1 MSLMSKKMV
10 NGAVALGCMLFAA
23 PVMAHEA
30 LNEYVLDPMMV
41 TAARYEKRDVDIPA
55 ATEIY
60 DQEKIEKLGAN
71 NVMEVV
77 KNIPGFTLT
86 ASPTGN
92 TYIGFRGI
100 AKDNVAILV
109 NGIPLNQD
117 GNYDLESISADIID
131 RIEVVKGGATVL
143 YGSNAS
149 AGVINIITNKKA
161 AKNKVLI
168 GFGDK
173 NKFKGAVN
181 VATDKL
187 QLSYSRQQ
195 SKDRG
200 FVYKNS
206 GASNYYT
213 GDKLEKDSLN
223 LQYAISDN
231 LSLQYMYSKK
241 VSDCSKSVNGVYK
254 PGFHSDIK
262 YNFGQLR
269 YVNDDLQA
277 TVFFRNRDW
286 KFNTSTHQ
294 KGHNYGA
301 DLQDK
306 FKLGNTML
314 TVGANYE
321 NENTKNSNNIEAA
334 KRDSAAVFFM
344 TETEVSDK
352 TKIFLG
358 AREAYVEE
366 SGSNFCPQFQVM
378 HSLGTDDNIYL
389 NVNRSMRAPHVNEQW
404 GTSTQ
409 LMNPDLKAENGWN
422 YEFGWKKKLAADELF
437 KVNLYHMDIND
448 RIYSQRNYN
457 GSGKNMFLNANKYR
471 NTGVEVSYE
480 KAASERGYI
489 SKFSYNVGVSYGNP
503 EQKLAKG
510 DWQRVDFKLG
520 LHAGVGYN
528 LGKTNANIYANYMAE
543 RINGVK
549 PMLDLTLNVKQQ
561 ITKNDAL
568 RFAVYNLLDRDDIRT
583 GSSSGTG
590 AMLEE
595 RNWMLSYEHSF

>member
-60 DQEKIEKLGAN
+60 DQQKIEKLGAN

-241 VSDCSKSVNGVYK
+241 VSDCSRLVDGAYK
-254 PGFHSDIK
+254 PGFRSDIK

-358 AREAYVEE
+358 AREAYVEK
-366 SGSNFCPQFQVM
+366 SGSKFCPQFQVM

-457 GSGKNMFLNANKYR
+457 GSGKSMFLNANKYR

-480 KAASERGYI
+480 KAASE
-489 SKFSYNVGVSYGNP
+489 KFSYNVGVSYGNP

>member
-41 TAARYEKRDVDIPA
+41 TAARYEQRDVDIPA

-60 DQEKIEKLGAN
+60 DQQKIEKLGAN

-321 NENTKNSNNIEAA
+321 NENTQNSNNIEAA

-366 SGSNFCPQFQVM
+366 SGSKFCPQFQVM
-378 HSLGTDDNIYL
+378 HSLGNDDNIYL

-457 GSGKNMFLNANKYR
+457 GSGKSMFLNANKYR

-480 KAASERGYI
+480 KAASE
-489 SKFSYNVGVSYGNP
+489 KFSYNVGVSYGNP

-520 LHAGVGYN
+520 LHAGVGYS

>member
-358 AREAYVEE
+358 AREAYVEK
-366 SGSNFCPQFQVM
+366 SGSKFCPQFQVM

-422 YEFGWKKKLAADELF
+422 YELGWKKKLAADELF

-457 GSGKNMFLNANKYR
+457 DSGKSMFLNANKYR

-480 KAASERGYI
+480 KAASE
-489 SKFSYNVGVSYGNP
+489 KFSYNVGVSYGNP

-520 LHAGVGYN
+520 LHAGLGYN

>member
-241 VSDCSKSVNGVYK
+241 VSDCSKSVNGVYQ

-366 SGSNFCPQFQVM
+366 SGSKFCPQFQVM

-457 GSGKNMFLNANKYR
+457 GSGKSMFLNANKYR

-480 KAASERGYI
+480 KAASE
-489 SKFSYNVGVSYGNP
+489 KFSYNVGVSYGNP

-549 PMLDLTLNVKQQ
+549 PMLDLNLNVKQQ

>member
-223 LQYAISDN
+223 LEYAISDN

-286 KFNTSTHQ
+286 KSNTSTHQ

-366 SGSNFCPQFQVM
+366 SGSKFCPQFQVM

-480 KAASERGYI
+480 KAASE
-489 SKFSYNVGVSYGNP
+489 KFSYNVGVSYGNP

>member
-241 VSDCSKSVNGVYK
+241 VSDCSKSVNGVYQ

-366 SGSNFCPQFQVM
+366 SGSKFCPQFQVM

-404 GTSTQ
+404 GTATQ

-457 GSGKNMFLNANKYR
+457 GSGKSMFLNANKYR

-480 KAASERGYI
+480 KAASE
-489 SKFSYNVGVSYGNP
+489 KFSYNVGVSYGNP

-520 LHAGVGYN
+520 LHAGLGYN

>member
-241 VSDCSKSVNGVYK
+241 VSDCSKSVNGVYQ

-366 SGSNFCPQFQVM
+366 SGSKFCPQFQVM

-404 GTSTQ
+404 GTATQ

-457 GSGKNMFLNANKYR
+457 GSGKSMFLNANKYR

-480 KAASERGYI
+480 KAASE
-489 SKFSYNVGVSYGNP
+489 KFSYNVGVSYGNP

-520 LHAGVGYN
+520 LHAGLGYN

-549 PMLDLTLNVKQQ
+549 PMLDLTFNVKQQ

>member
-161 AKNKVLI
+161 AKNKVLV

-206 GASNYYT
+206 GVSNYYT

-241 VSDCSKSVNGVYK
+241 VSDCSKSVKGVYQ

-344 TETEVSDK
+344 TETDVSDK

-358 AREAYVEE
+358 AREAYVEK
-366 SGSNFCPQFQVM
+366 SGSKFCPQFQVM

-409 LMNPDLKAENGWN
+409 LMNPDLKAENGWD
-422 YEFGWKKKLAADELF
+422 YELGWKKKLAADELF

-457 GSGKNMFLNANKYR
+457 GSGKSMFLNANKYR

-480 KAASERGYI
+480 KAASE
-489 SKFSYNVGVSYGNP
+489 KFSYNVGVSYGNP

-520 LHAGVGYN
+520 LHAGLGYN

>member
-60 DQEKIEKLGAN
+60 DQQKIEKLGAN

-206 GASNYYT
+206 GVSNYYT

-366 SGSNFCPQFQVM
+366 SGSKFCPQFQVM

-457 GSGKNMFLNANKYR
+457 GSGKSMFLNANKYR

-480 KAASERGYI
+480 KAASE
-489 SKFSYNVGVSYGNP
+489 KFSYNVGVSYGNP

>member
-161 AKNKVLI
+161 AKNKVLV

-187 QLSYSRQQ
+187 QLNYSRQQ

-206 GASNYYT
+206 GVSNYYT

-241 VSDCSKSVNGVYK
+241 VSDCSKSVKGVYQ

-344 TETEVSDK
+344 TETDVSDK

-358 AREAYVEE
+358 AREAYVEK
-366 SGSNFCPQFQVM
+366 SGSKFCPQFQVM

-422 YEFGWKKKLAADELF
+422 YELGWKKKLAADELF

-457 GSGKNMFLNANKYR
+457 DSGKSMFLNANKYR

-480 KAASERGYI
+480 KAASE
-489 SKFSYNVGVSYGNP
+489 KFSYNVGVSYGNP

>member
-10 NGAVALGCMLFAA
+10 NGAVALGCLLFAA

-30 LNEYVLDPMMV
+30 LNEYVLDLMMV
-41 TAARYEKRDVDIPA
+41 TAARYEQRDIDIPA

-77 KNIPGFTLT
+77 RNIPGFTLT

-241 VSDCSKSVNGVYK
+241 VSDCSQSVNGVYQ

-366 SGSNFCPQFQVM
+366 SGSKFCPQFQVM

-404 GTSTQ
+404 GTATQ

-457 GSGKNMFLNANKYR
+457 GSGKSMFLNANKYR

-480 KAASERGYI
+480 KAASE
-489 SKFSYNVGVSYGNP
+489 KFSYNVGVSYGNP

>member
-10 NGAVALGCMLFAA
+10 NGAVALGCLLFAA

-41 TAARYEKRDVDIPA
+41 TAARYEQRDIDIPA

-77 KNIPGFTLT
+77 RNIPGFTLT

-366 SGSNFCPQFQVM
+366 SGSKFCPQFQVM

-480 KAASERGYI
+480 KAASE
-489 SKFSYNVGVSYGNP
+489 KFSYNVGVSYGNP

>member
-60 DQEKIEKLGAN
+60 DQQKIEKLGAN

-358 AREAYVEE
+358 AREAYVEK
-366 SGSNFCPQFQVM
+366 SGSKFCPQFQVM

-422 YEFGWKKKLAADELF
+422 YEFGWKKKLATDELF

-457 GSGKNMFLNANKYR
+457 GSGKSMFLNANKYR

-480 KAASERGYI
+480 KAASE
-489 SKFSYNVGVSYGNP
+489 KFSYNVGVSYGNP

>member
-1 MSLMSKKMV
+1 MSSMSKKMV

-60 DQEKIEKLGAN
+60 DQQKIEKLGAN

-117 GNYDLESISADIID
+117 GNYDLESISSDIID

-241 VSDCSKSVNGVYK
+241 VSDCSKSVNGVYQ

-366 SGSNFCPQFQVM
+366 SGSKFCPQFQVM

-457 GSGKNMFLNANKYR
+457 GSGKSMFLNANKYR

-480 KAASERGYI
+480 KAASE
-489 SKFSYNVGVSYGNP
+489 KFSYNVGVSYGNP

-520 LHAGVGYN
+520 LHAGVGYS

>member
-352 TKIFLG
+352 TNIFLG

-366 SGSNFCPQFQVM
+366 SGSKFCPQFQVM

-480 KAASERGYI
+480 KAASE
-489 SKFSYNVGVSYGNP
+489 KFSYNVGVSYGNP

>member
-161 AKNKVLI
+161 AKNKVLV

-206 GASNYYT
+206 GVSNYYT

-366 SGSNFCPQFQVM
+366 SGSKFCPQFQVM

-480 KAASERGYI
+480 KAASE
-489 SKFSYNVGVSYGNP
+489 KFSYNVGVSYGNP

>member
-10 NGAVALGCMLFAA
+10 NGAVALGCILFAA

-60 DQEKIEKLGAN
+60 DQQKIEKLGAN

-241 VSDCSKSVNGVYK
+241 VSDCSKSVNGVYQ

-366 SGSNFCPQFQVM
+366 SGSKFCPQFQVM

-457 GSGKNMFLNANKYR
+457 GSGKSMFLNANKYR

-480 KAASERGYI
+480 KAASE
-489 SKFSYNVGVSYGNP
+489 KFSYNVGVSYGNP

>member
-10 NGAVALGCMLFAA
+10 NGAVALGCLLFAA

-366 SGSNFCPQFQVM
+366 SGSKFCPQFQVM

-457 GSGKNMFLNANKYR
+457 GSGKSMFLNANKYR

-480 KAASERGYI
+480 KAASE
-489 SKFSYNVGVSYGNP
+489 KFSYNVGVSYGNP

-549 PMLDLTLNVKQQ
+549 PMLDLNLNVKQQ

>member
-60 DQEKIEKLGAN
+60 DQQKIEKLGAN

-254 PGFHSDIK
+254 PGFYSDIK

-358 AREAYVEE
+358 AREAYVEK
-366 SGSNFCPQFQVM
+366 SGSKFCPQFQVM

-457 GSGKNMFLNANKYR
+457 GSGKSMFLNANKYR

-480 KAASERGYI
+480 KAASE
-489 SKFSYNVGVSYGNP
+489 KFSYNVGVSYGNP

-561 ITKNDAL
+561 TTKNDAL

>member
-1 MSLMSKKMV
+1 MSSMSKKMV
-10 NGAVALGCMLFAA
+10 NSAVALGCMLFAA

-41 TAARYEKRDVDIPA
+41 TAARYEQRDIDIPA

-77 KNIPGFTLT
+77 RNIPGFTLM
-86 ASPTGN
+86 ASPFGN
-92 TYIGFRGI
+92 TYIGFRGLSRH
-100 AKDNVAILV
+100 NVAILV
-109 NGIPLNQD
+109 NGIHLSQD
-117 GNYDLESISADIID
+117 GNYDLESISTDIIE
-131 RIEVVKGGATVL
+131 RIEVVKGGSTVL
-143 YGSNAS
+143 YGSGAS
-149 AGVINIITNKKA
+149 AGVINIITKKNA
-161 AKNKVLI
+161 SVNKVLV

-181 VATDKL
+181 VANDKL
-187 QLSYSRQQ
+187 QMSYSRQQ

-200 FVYKNS
+200 FVYKS
-206 GASNYYT
+206 GGANNYWT

-262 YNFGQLR
+262 YNFGSLR

-286 KFNTSTHQ
+286 KTNTFSTHQ
-294 KGHNYGA
+294 KGHNCGA

-314 TVGANYE
+314 TVGFNYE
-321 NENTKNSNNIEAA
+321 NETTDNEDTRDTV
-334 KRDSAAVFFM
+334 KRDSGAVFFM
-344 TETEVSDK
+344 TETPVSDK
-352 TKIFLG
+352 TKILLG

-366 SGSNFCPQFQVM
+366 SGSKLCPQLQIM
-378 HSLGTDDNIYL
+378 HSIGKDDNIYL
-389 NVNRSMRAPHVNEQW
+389 NINRSMRAPEVNEQW
-404 GTSTQ
+404 GTGDYIK
-409 LMNPDLKAENGWN
+409 NPNLKAEHGWN
-422 YEFGWKKKLAADELF
+422 YEIGWKKKLSDNELLKINAF
-437 KVNLYHMDIND
+437 HMTLND
-448 RIYSQRNYN
+448 RIYGQSIDADT
-457 GSGKNMFLNANKYR
+457 SIHLNADKYK
-471 NTGVEVSYE
+471 NTGVEISYE
-480 KAASERGYI
+480 KAASD
-489 SKFSYNVGVSYGNP
+489 KFSYNLGASYANP
-503 EQKLAKG
+503 QQKKH
-510 DWQRVDFKLG
+510 DKEWERVDFKLG
-520 LHAGVGYN
+520 LHAGIGYSV
-528 LGKTNANIYANYMAE
+528 GKTNADIYANYMAE
-543 RINGVK
+543 RSHNVK
-549 PMLDLTLNVKQQ
+549 PMLDLTLNIKQQ

-568 RFAVYNLLDRDDIRT
+568 KFTVYNLLDRDDIRT
-583 GSSSGTG
+583 GSTTGTG
-590 AMLEE
+590 SMLEE

>member
-60 DQEKIEKLGAN
+60 DQQKIEKLGAN

-117 GNYDLESISADIID
+117 GNYDLESISSDIID

-301 DLQDK
+301 DLQEK

-358 AREAYVEE
+358 AREAYVEK
-366 SGSNFCPQFQVM
+366 SGSKFCPQFQVM

-457 GSGKNMFLNANKYR
+457 GSGKSMFLNANKYR

-480 KAASERGYI
+480 KAASE
-489 SKFSYNVGVSYGNP
+489 KFSYNVGVSYGNP

>member
-10 NGAVALGCMLFAA
+10 NGAVALGCLLFAA

-41 TAARYEKRDVDIPA
+41 TAARYEQRDIDIPA

-77 KNIPGFTLT
+77 RNIPGFTLT

-306 FKLGNTML
+306 FKMGNTML

-366 SGSNFCPQFQVM
+366 SGSKFCPQFQVM

-457 GSGKNMFLNANKYR
+457 GSGKSMFLNANKYR

-480 KAASERGYI
+480 KAASE
-489 SKFSYNVGVSYGNP
+489 KFSYNVGVSYGNP

>member
-10 NGAVALGCMLFAA
+10 NGAVALGCILFAA

-60 DQEKIEKLGAN
+60 DQQKIEKLGAN

-366 SGSNFCPQFQVM
+366 SGSKFCPQFQVM

-437 KVNLYHMDIND
+437 KVTLYHMDIND

-457 GSGKNMFLNANKYR
+457 GSGKSMFLNANKYR

-480 KAASERGYI
+480 KAASE
-489 SKFSYNVGVSYGNP
+489 KFSYNVGVSYGNP

>member
-241 VSDCSKSVNGVYK
+241 VSDCSKSVNGVYQ

-366 SGSNFCPQFQVM
+366 SGSKFCPQFQVM

-404 GTSTQ
+404 GTATQ

-457 GSGKNMFLNANKYR
+457 GSGKSMFLNANKYR

-480 KAASERGYI
+480 KAASE
-489 SKFSYNVGVSYGNP
+489 KFSYNVGVSYGNP

-520 LHAGVGYN
+520 LHAGLGYN

-561 ITKNDAL
+561 ITKM
-568 RFAVYNLLDRDDIRT
+568 
-583 GSSSGTG
+583 
-590 AMLEE
+590 ML
-595 RNWMLSYEHSF
+595 

>member
-60 DQEKIEKLGAN
+60 DQQKIEKLGAN

-231 LSLQYMYSKK
+231 LSLKYMYSKK

-366 SGSNFCPQFQVM
+366 SGSKFCPQFQVM

-480 KAASERGYI
+480 KAASE
-489 SKFSYNVGVSYGNP
+489 KFSYNVGVSYGNP

>member
-60 DQEKIEKLGAN
+60 DQQKIEKLGAN

-206 GASNYYT
+206 GASDYYT

-241 VSDCSKSVNGVYK
+241 VSDCSRLVNGT
-254 PGFHSDIK
+254 GFHSDIK

-306 FKLGNTML
+306 FQLGKTEL

-321 NENTKNSNNIEAA
+321 NENTKNNTNVEAA

-366 SGSNFCPQFQVM
+366 SGSKFCPQFQVM
-378 HSLGTDDNIYL
+378 HSLGNDDNIYL

-409 LMNPDLKAENGWN
+409 LMNPELKAESGWN
-422 YEFGWKKKLAADELF
+422 YELGWKKKLAANELF

-457 GSGKNMFLNANKYR
+457 GSGKNMYLNANKYR

-480 KAASERGYI
+480 KAASE
-489 SKFSYNVGVSYGNP
+489 KFSYNLGVSYGNP
-503 EQKLAKG
+503 EQKLAVG
-510 DWQRVDFKLG
+510 DWKRVDFKLG
-520 LHAGVGYN
+520 LHAGLGYN
-528 LGKTNANIYANYMAE
+528 LYKTSANLYANYMAE
-543 RINGVK
+543 RVNGVK
-549 PMLDLTLNVKQQ
+549 PMLDLNLNVKQQ

-568 RFAVYNLLDRDDIRT
+568 RFAVYNLLNRDDIRT
-583 GSSSGTG
+583 GSSTGTG

>member
-60 DQEKIEKLGAN
+60 DQQKIEKLGAN

-241 VSDCSKSVNGVYK
+241 VSDCSKSVDGVYK

-366 SGSNFCPQFQVM
+366 SGSKFCPQFQVM

-457 GSGKNMFLNANKYR
+457 GSGKSMFLNANKYR

-480 KAASERGYI
+480 KAASE
-489 SKFSYNVGVSYGNP
+489 KFNYNVGVSYGNP

>member
-60 DQEKIEKLGAN
+60 DQQKIEKLGAN

-168 GFGDK
+168 GFGDE

-231 LSLQYMYSKK
+231 LSLQYVYSKK

-366 SGSNFCPQFQVM
+366 SGSKFCPQFQVM

-422 YEFGWKKKLAADELF
+422 YELGWKKKLAADELF

-448 RIYSQRNYN
+448 RIYSQCNYN

-480 KAASERGYI
+480 KAASE
-489 SKFSYNVGVSYGNP
+489 KFSYNVGVSYGNP

>member
-1 MSLMSKKMV
+1 MV

-60 DQEKIEKLGAN
+60 DQQKIEKLGAN

-77 KNIPGFTLT
+77 KNSPGFTLT

-366 SGSNFCPQFQVM
+366 SGSKFCPQFQVM

-457 GSGKNMFLNANKYR
+457 GSGKSMFLNANKYR

-480 KAASERGYI
+480 KAASE
-489 SKFSYNVGVSYGNP
+489 KFSYNVGVSYGNP

-520 LHAGVGYN
+520 LHVGVGYN

>member
-60 DQEKIEKLGAN
+60 DQQKIEKLGAN

-223 LQYAISDN
+223 LQYAISDK

-306 FKLGNTML
+306 FKLGNMML

-358 AREAYVEE
+358 AREAYVEK
-366 SGSNFCPQFQVM
+366 SGSKFCPQFQVM

-457 GSGKNMFLNANKYR
+457 GSGKSMFLNANKYR

-480 KAASERGYI
+480 KAASE
-489 SKFSYNVGVSYGNP
+489 KFSYNVGVSYGNP

>member
-60 DQEKIEKLGAN
+60 DQQKIEKLGAN

-366 SGSNFCPQFQVM
+366 SGSKFCPQFQVM

-480 KAASERGYI
+480 KAASE
-489 SKFSYNVGVSYGNP
+489 KFSYNVGVSYGNP

-595 RNWMLSYEHSF
+595 RNWILSYEHSF

>member
-10 NGAVALGCMLFAA
+10 NGAVAFGCLLFAA

-41 TAARYEKRDVDIPA
+41 TAARYEQRDIDIPA

-77 KNIPGFTLT
+77 RNIPGFTLT

-241 VSDCSKSVNGVYK
+241 VSDCSKSVNGVYQ

-366 SGSNFCPQFQVM
+366 SGSKFCPQFQVM

-404 GTSTQ
+404 GTATQ

-457 GSGKNMFLNANKYR
+457 GSGKSMFLNANKYR

-480 KAASERGYI
+480 KAASE
-489 SKFSYNVGVSYGNP
+489 KFSYNVGVSYGNP

>member
-60 DQEKIEKLGAN
+60 DQQKIEKLGAN

-241 VSDCSKSVNGVYK
+241 VSDCSKSVDGVYK

-366 SGSNFCPQFQVM
+366 SGSKFCPQFQVM

-457 GSGKNMFLNANKYR
+457 GSGKSMFLNANKYR

-480 KAASERGYI
+480 KAASE
-489 SKFSYNVGVSYGNP
+489 KFSYNVGVSYGNP

-549 PMLDLTLNVKQQ
+549 PMLDLALNVKQQ

>member
-60 DQEKIEKLGAN
+60 DQQKIEKLGAN

-231 LSLQYMYSKK
+231 LTLQYMYSKK
-241 VSDCSKSVNGVYK
+241 VSDCSKSVDGVYK

-366 SGSNFCPQFQVM
+366 SGSKFCPQFQVM

-457 GSGKNMFLNANKYR
+457 GSGKSMFLNANKYR

-480 KAASERGYI
+480 KAASE
-489 SKFSYNVGVSYGNP
+489 KFSYNVGVSYGNP

>member
-41 TAARYEKRDVDIPA
+41 TAARYEQRDVDIPA

-60 DQEKIEKLGAN
+60 DQQKIEKLGAN

-241 VSDCSKSVNGVYK
+241 VSDCSKSVKGTYQ

-306 FKLGNTML
+306 FQLGKTEL

-321 NENTKNSNNIEAA
+321 NENTKNSTNVEAA
-334 KRDSAAVFFM
+334 KRDSAALFFM

-366 SGSNFCPQFQVM
+366 SGSKFCPQFQVM
-378 HSLGTDDNIYL
+378 HSLGNDDNIYL

-480 KAASERGYI
+480 KAASE
-489 SKFSYNVGVSYGNP
+489 KFSYNVGVSYGNP

-520 LHAGVGYN
+520 LHAEVGYN

>member
-10 NGAVALGCMLFAA
+10 NGAIALGCMLFAA

-60 DQEKIEKLGAN
+60 DQQKIEKLGAN

-366 SGSNFCPQFQVM
+366 SGSKFCPQFQVM

-457 GSGKNMFLNANKYR
+457 GSGKSMFLNANKYR

-480 KAASERGYI
+480 KAASE
-489 SKFSYNVGVSYGNP
+489 KFSYNVGVSYGNP

-520 LHAGVGYN
+520 LHAGVGYS

>member
-60 DQEKIEKLGAN
+60 DQQKIEKLGAN

-223 LQYAISDN
+223 LQYTISDN

-358 AREAYVEE
+358 AREAYVEK
-366 SGSNFCPQFQVM
+366 SGSKFCPQFQVM

-457 GSGKNMFLNANKYR
+457 GSGKSMFLNANKYR

-480 KAASERGYI
+480 KAASE
-489 SKFSYNVGVSYGNP
+489 KFSYNVGVSYGNP

>member
-344 TETEVSDK
+344 TYTEVSDK

-366 SGSNFCPQFQVM
+366 SGSKFCPQFQVM

-480 KAASERGYI
+480 KAASE
-489 SKFSYNVGVSYGNP
+489 KFSYNVGVSYGNP

>member
-60 DQEKIEKLGAN
+60 DQQKIEKLGAN

-241 VSDCSKSVNGVYK
+241 VSDCSKSVDGVYK

-366 SGSNFCPQFQVM
+366 SGSKFCPQFQVM

-448 RIYSQRNYN
+448 RIYSQRNYK
-457 GSGKNMFLNANKYR
+457 GSGKSMFLNANKYR

-480 KAASERGYI
+480 KAASE
-489 SKFSYNVGVSYGNP
+489 KFSYNVGVSYGNP

-561 ITKNDAL
+561 ISKNDAL

>member
-60 DQEKIEKLGAN
+60 DQQKIEKLGAN

-241 VSDCSKSVNGVYK
+241 VSDCSKSVDGVYK

-352 TKIFLG
+352 NKIFLG
-358 AREAYVEE
+358 AREAYVEK
-366 SGSNFCPQFQVM
+366 SGSKFCPQFQVM

-457 GSGKNMFLNANKYR
+457 GSGKSMFLNANKYR

-480 KAASERGYI
+480 KAASE
-489 SKFSYNVGVSYGNP
+489 KFSYNVGVSYGNP